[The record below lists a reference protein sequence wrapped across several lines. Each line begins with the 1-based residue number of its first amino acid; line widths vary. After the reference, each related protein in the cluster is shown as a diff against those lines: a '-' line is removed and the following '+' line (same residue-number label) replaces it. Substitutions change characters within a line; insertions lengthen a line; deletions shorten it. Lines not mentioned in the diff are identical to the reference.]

1 LPEQEAEDSVGYGK
15 PPRQSRF
22 QKGSSGNPKGRPKG
36 SKNLAT
42 IVLKES
48 RQHVRVNG
56 PRGVRNITKLEA
68 AVMQVGNQSAQGNM
82 RAAREFFG
90 LVQKSEE
97 SAQSNGEALQFSE
110 LDQQVIENLR
120 RRMTKIHSVPNQ
132 PNEEKSE

>member
-1 LPEQEAEDSVGYGK
+1 MPEDGAEDLIGYGK

-22 QKGSSGNPKGRPKG
+22 QKGKSGNPNGRPKG

-48 RQHVRVNG
+48 RQPVRVNG

-68 AVMQVGNQSAQGNM
+68 AVMQVGNQSAQGNL

-97 SAQSNGEALQFSE
+97 SAQSSGDALQFSE
-110 LDQQVIENLR
+110 LDQQVIEHLR
-120 RRMTKIHSVPNQ
+120 RRMLNIPSSPTEPSK
-132 PNEEKSE
+132 EKSE

>member
-1 LPEQEAEDSVGYGK
+1 MPEQEAEDLVGYGK

-22 QKGSSGNPKGRPKG
+22 QKGKSGNPKGRPKG

-68 AVMQVGNQSAQGNM
+68 AVMQVGNQSAQGNL

-110 LDQQVIENLR
+110 LDRQVIENLR
-120 RRMTKIHSVPNQ
+120 RRMTNIHSVPNQ